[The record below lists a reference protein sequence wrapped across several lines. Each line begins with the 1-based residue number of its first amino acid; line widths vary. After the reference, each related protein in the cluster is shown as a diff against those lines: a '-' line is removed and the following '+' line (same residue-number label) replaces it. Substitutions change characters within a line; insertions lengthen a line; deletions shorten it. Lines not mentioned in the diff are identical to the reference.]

1 MSEKD
6 FLKAQKFL
14 LKAIDQ
20 LESEK
25 TLGIALIEYSKTIID
40 RPDNHAKIVDSFAG
54 HAVRLQNYVILRE
67 LRMWCLRVLEANG
80 HSLPNISSLI
90 LKYESKLANKRR
102 LDNPSWSETWLESD
116 KISLRVSDFVRN
128 VNALTISPAIKPMR
142 VFRNEELAHLT
153 RGMEQNKSKA
163 DSSIS
168 FKYSYNDVINI
179 ANCAVDLIS
188 EAIRIVKYQSPD
200 NDGLREIL
208 RSHYESYWNLLP
220 KFSTLED
227 R

>member
-1 MSEKD
+1 
-6 FLKAQKFL
+6 
-14 LKAIDQ
+14 
-20 LESEK
+20 
-25 TLGIALIEYSKTIID
+25 
-40 RPDNHAKIVDSFAG
+40 
-54 HAVRLQNYVILRE
+54 
-67 LRMWCLRVLEANG
+67 
-80 HSLPNISSLI
+80 
-90 LKYESKLANKRR
+90 
-102 LDNPSWSETWLESD
+102 
-116 KISLRVSDFVRN
+116 
-128 VNALTISPAIKPMR
+128 MR